1 MTMRNHAKQLAP
13 LLLALGLGAL
23 LPSCAAPTAPQGFT
37 LAIQL
42 TQVNVAAVDS
52 LRLTFA
58 PVMEGTM
65 LAHFLQPT
73 HGTSFENGDITI
85 TVDSVSGLLTMT
97 ISGTYF
103 AAHAM
108 TVGTTGADPRFELEI
123 WSDDRS
129 VHAAPQVRAT
139 VIHNGNQVATGV
151 AYLPSWP
158 LVLGDSSQIN
168 VPCMTGLEMMCANL
182 L

>member
-1 MTMRNHAKQLAP
+1 MRTHTKRLAP
-13 LLLALGLGAL
+13 LLLLLSLGAA

-42 TQVNVAAVDS
+42 THVNVAAVDS
-52 LRLTFA
+52 VRLTFA

-65 LAHFLQPT
+65 LAHFVQPT
-73 HGTSFENGDITI
+73 RGMTFENGDITI
-85 TVDSVSGLLTMT
+85 SVDSVSGLLTMT
-97 ISGTYF
+97 ITGSYF

-108 TVGTTGADPRFELEI
+108 TVGTTGDDPRFELEI
-123 WSDDRS
+123 WSDDRTM
-129 VHAAPQVRAT
+129 HMAPQVRAT
-139 VIHNGNQVATGV
+139 VVHNGNQIATGV